1 MWAKGTDISMLVLAN
16 QISAAAAE
24 RPGEDI
30 VCVDPA
36 GASVQPQS
44 IGAAKTARALDIVSA
59 FAIRIAHARDL
70 AEIGRALGEVVGGFC
85 DIAHAEIFAV
95 QGSGPSMLSAAVV
108 ASTIV
113 DPVSIRQATI
123 DLASEVA
130 VDRQTC
136 RRSWFDRNA
145 LPVYG
150 LGTPLPGSSPVVGA
164 VVLWSY
170 EGFDELDERL
180 LGALCAMAAA
190 ILAHARE
197 AMTSRLLLE
206 AVERSEEAVSIYDA
220 AGTILFSNQAY
231 HRVFP
236 AYPEAK
242 QLAGMTHEDLYRL
255 DLAKSIIK
263 DPVAL
268 ADPERYLAER
278 LRLFQE
284 LEGEIREVQAIGDKH
299 YLYTRAR
306 IATGESF
313 SRRIDITEMKAAE
326 DQLRASQRR
335 IEEIAFTDPTTG
347 LPNRVRFRD
356 VVEDLIHQG
365 RSSFAV
371 LLINLDRFRTINDGL
386 GDAAGDAL
394 LAAVGTRLKHC
405 VAEGGAVARL
415 DSDEFALLH
424 SGSGEGA
431 GLLAKVAAV
440 LACFDEDFVIGERH
454 LSVRASIGVARYP
467 DAGSGTDAL
476 LQNAGLALGRAKAA
490 SRGSFCFFEA
500 GMEASLADRR
510 AIALDLREAIA
521 LGQLDVYYQPLV
533 GALSGFA
540 EGFEALARWR
550 HPTRGSVSPVDFIP
564 IAEES
569 GLIAEIGAFVLK
581 RSIADARRWPANVSV
596 AVNLSARQLAK
607 FDLVDIVQDAAG
619 TDFDLRR
626 LELEITETALLENDA
641 HVLDRLNRLRAL
653 GVGISLDDFGT
664 GFSSLSYLLSF
675 PFTKIKIDR
684 SFISDVVDRRDAL
697 AIVKS
702 VVDLAANLG
711 MRTTAEGVET
721 ADQAQCLRDLGCGQ
735 LQGYLIAKPASSAEA
750 GAWLAL
756 NQA

>member
-1 MWAKGTDISMLVLAN
+1 MLLLAHRLPAD
-16 QISAAAAE
+16 AAAQ
-24 RPGEDI
+24 RSDD
-30 VCVDPA
+30 VDA
-36 GASVQPQS
+36 GANPTGAPRQDLSVS
-44 IGAAKTARALDIVSA
+44 ASKASRALDAVTD
-59 FAIRIAHARDL
+59 FASRIAGARDM
-70 AEIGRALGEVVGGFC
+70 AEIGQALMSVLDVFRDLIHIEILVARGDGPATTGAALVGSRF
-85 DIAHAEIFAV
+85 
-95 QGSGPSMLSAAVV
+95 
-108 ASTIV
+108 T
-113 DPVSIRQATI
+113 DPVSFRQATA

-130 VDRQTC
+130 VTQRFC
-136 RRSWFDRNA
+136 NRSVA
-145 LPVYG
+145 GESSAQVHG
-150 LGTPLPGSSPVVGA
+150 LGVPLSASSRLIGA
-164 VVLWSY
+164 VVLWSS
-170 EGFDELDERL
+170 EPFDDVDERL
-180 LGALCAMAAA
+180 ISALCATAAVVLDNERKA
-190 ILAHARE
+190 TI
-197 AMTSRLLLE
+197 SRLLME
-206 AVERSEEAVSIYDA
+206 VVERSEEAVSIYDPD
-220 AGTILFSNQAY
+220 GTVLFSNKAY

-236 AYPEAK
+236 SYPEAAR
-242 QLAGMTHEDLYRL
+242 LAGMTHEDLYRL
-255 DLAKSIIK
+255 DLAAGIIN
-263 DPVAL
+263 DPLAR

-278 LRLFQE
+278 MRLFRD
-284 LEGEIREVQAIGDKH
+284 LEGEIREVQVIGDQH

-306 IATGESF
+306 IATGETF

-326 DQLRASQRR
+326 EHLRASQRR

-347 LPNRVRFRD
+347 LPNRVRFRE
-356 VVEDLIHQG
+356 VVDALIHRG
-365 RSSFAV
+365 RPNFAV

-394 LAAVGTRLKHC
+394 LAAVGARLKGC
-405 VAEGGAVARL
+405 VPEDATVARL
-415 DSDEFALLH
+415 DSDEFALLLDGPSH
-424 SGSGEGA
+424 KATVLDQVSS
-431 GLLAKVAAV
+431 V
-440 LACFDEDFVIGERH
+440 LACFEDDFVIEGRH

-467 DAGSGTDAL
+467 EAGGGTDGL
-476 LQNAGLALGRAKAA
+476 LQGAGLALGRAKAA
-490 SRGSFCFFEA
+490 GRGSFCFFEA
-500 GMEASLADRR
+500 GMEASLADRQ

-533 GALSGFA
+533 GAMSGFA

-581 RSIADARRWPANVSV
+581 RSIADARRWPASVSV

-607 FDLVDIVQDAAG
+607 LDLVDIVQDAAG

-626 LELEITETALLENDA
+626 LELEITETVLLGNDPQ
-641 HVLDRLNRLRAL
+641 VLESLTRLRTL

-684 SFISDVVDRRDAL
+684 SFISDVVDRRDAF

-735 LQGYLIAKPASSAEA
+735 LQGYLIAKPAPSAEA

-756 NQA
+756 NRA